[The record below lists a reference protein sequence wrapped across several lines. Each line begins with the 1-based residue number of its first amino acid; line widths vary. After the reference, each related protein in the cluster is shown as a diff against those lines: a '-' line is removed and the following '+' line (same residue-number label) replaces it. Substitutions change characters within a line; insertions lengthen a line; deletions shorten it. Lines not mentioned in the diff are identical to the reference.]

1 MASYKKKTGQT
12 GDNKPS
18 DWKNII
24 VEETKTVNKEIVS
37 PLTYNE
43 LENELAQQKVWEKEV
58 ADKIKELESQMA
70 KVKGIADK

>member
-12 GDNKPS
+12 GDKAPT
-18 DWKNII
+18 DWKNIV
-24 VEETKTVNKEIVS
+24 VEETKTVNKEVVS
-37 PLTYNE
+37 PLTYYE
-43 LENELAQQKVWEKEV
+43 LENELAQQKIWEKEV